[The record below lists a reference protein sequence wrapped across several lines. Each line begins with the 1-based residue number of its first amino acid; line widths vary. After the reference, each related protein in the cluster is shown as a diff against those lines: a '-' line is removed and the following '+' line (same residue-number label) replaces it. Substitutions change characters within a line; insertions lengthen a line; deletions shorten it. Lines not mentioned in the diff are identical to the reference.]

1 MENALDALH
10 IGSDEALEA
19 GENVATGD
27 VAAAEIIEADEEQE
41 LTLEDMADAFE
52 VRAQTY
58 GFLSRLLTKEVDE
71 DLLAEL
77 TSMRYPVESGN
88 ALMDDGYYHMAKYLS
103 NEWVDPLTKLAIDF
117 SATFLGSGIDAYSAA
132 YPFESV
138 YTSEKRLLMQGARDE
153 VLAIY
158 RANSL
163 EKAGNWTVGEDHI
176 AVELEFMRILTAR
189 CMRALRAGN
198 EDKAMHLIATQK
210 NFLADHLG
218 IWVPVFTA
226 DIRRFAKT
234 LFYQGVAELLDGFLA
249 SEAELLADLIVE
261 DEDNE
266 VAGQAPDSAT
276 VGETTKPAAEE

>member
-1 MENALDALH
+1 MEDLLNTLDRET
-10 IGSDEALEA
+10 EAAVL
-19 GENVATGD
+19 
-27 VAAAEIIEADEEQE
+27 AAEAEAVSAADASEEE
-41 LTLEDMADAFE
+41 TEAAEEMTLEDMAEAFE

-58 GFLSRLLTKEVDE
+58 GFLSRLFTKEVDE

-88 ALMDDGYYHMAKYLS
+88 ALMNDGYYHMAKYLS
-103 NEWVDPLTKLAIDF
+103 NEWADPITKLAIDY

-163 EKAGNWTVGEDHI
+163 EKAGDWTIGEDHI

-189 CMRALRAGN
+189 CIRALRTGN
-198 EDKAMHLIATQK
+198 EDKAMHLIATQQ

-218 IWVPVFTA
+218 AWVPVFTT

-234 LFYQGVAELLDGFLA
+234 QFYVGVAELLDGFLE

-261 DEDNE
+261 DED
-266 VAGQAPDSAT
+266 
-276 VGETTKPAAEE
+276 GETADQTAGASASDAVATAESEE